1 MRYEDGRKAKTRE
14 KIVKEAANAIR
25 VKGSEQISVA
35 EVMSQ
40 AGLTHGGFYAHF
52 KSKNALIAAA
62 IQQMF
67 EESQAL
73 FSNKTGEVE
82 AKEGLS
88 AYLAFYLSIQHLQ
101 NRAFGCPLA
110 SIGHELPNLDAESR
124 QVFSGSM
131 RQLFGRMADKLQEA
145 GFEQPMQ
152 LSQSIYAEMVGA
164 MTIAR
169 CESSEELAEQ
179 VLRDSHAAIKAR
191 LGLA

>member
-25 VKGSEQISVA
+25 FKGSEQISVA

-67 EESQAL
+67 EESLAV
-73 FSNKTGEVE
+73 FVGKTSGVP
-82 AKEGLS
+82 AREGLL
-88 AYLAFYLSIQHLQ
+88 AYLSFYLSTQHLQ

-124 QVFSGSM
+124 EVFSGGM
-131 RQLFGRMADKLQEA
+131 HLLFGKMATTLQEA
-145 GFEQPMQ
+145 GFAQPMQ
-152 LSQSIYAEMVGA
+152 LSQSLFAEMVGA

-169 CESSEELAEQ
+169 CERSDALAEQ
-179 VLRDSHAAIKAR
+179 VLLNSCAAITAR
-191 LGLA
+191 LGI